1 MKQEA
6 TNTFGEGMIMDLNP
20 LTTPNNVL
28 TSALNAT
35 MITYNGNEFV
45 LQNDMGNGRVE
56 TAYLPSGYVPV
67 GIKEYGGII
76 YVASYNPLTN
86 KGQIGSFP
94 SPERNISSEEISPAS
109 ITLSNSDFKWDG
121 VTAQTFYVQK
131 DLYKTRL
138 SPGDKFIIYA
148 GADEILNNKDKLYNC
163 FKGDIKNKVVKLSFA
178 TITDNG
184 EIVVL
189 DKLKDYDIGGGTY
202 IIPELTK
209 DTSGKPNIES
219 YRSLVSSPYNVFNSK
234 VSGKLLLIAE
244 LITIDSF
251 GVAFN
256 YLFEGE
262 ETALVKDVKII
273 ANMSY
278 DSEDGVY
285 LYGVSGSVK
294 DGNVSND
301 ISVLWDGEN
310 RNMSSLFYT
319 VKDYDYKN
327 RPERDI
333 EWRLT
338 PCMSYGPIK
347 YLSKAG
353 ILQLDKVG
361 TGFINLSEWRY
372 YIDNNS
378 IQLSWALQT
387 YPEPNHIIKGVRFI
401 MSCYNRQNIIET
413 IVYNVSTKNTY
424 NGAFTEVVPFESE
437 FYKIEN
443 QRKLLKNRLYYVTVE
458 VQYAEEGSDDT
469 SKYKYFH
476 RWLYTSNQ
484 FNKHYIEGV
493 IYDFIKL
500 QPDINLITTS
510 EYSFSKLGEPEVS
523 EVYGRTIVDAEG
535 NNAPTSVPDIDSLS
549 AQQIFTR
556 LSLEGSVNP
565 FIEKTYDIFDLD
577 TTSVDI
583 SVKINNDSKSISF
596 GEHPVSYTGVDS
608 AYMDEYL
615 ALKVM
620 NDWNGNKPSLPST
633 NDTDKL
639 VEDPYNIGCLIKDEL
654 NTTYKGNN
662 AKFSGIE
669 VDLLEHIKS
678 FGHMEKRVIT
688 YNGTLHP
695 LAYNKESFSSY
706 DLQYNTGGYFTATSV
721 CAYGQCEAGGHN
733 GYDRFNDITS
743 GGFGKEYQGDKGN
756 GLSSDVLS
764 SNNQNAMRN
773 AWKSQTGPIASV
785 VWTYNGK
792 DKSSSL
798 KPIDRGYSNDWAW
811 NPGDRYCSNSGYKHL
826 LEDNMAIHIFMKR
839 TDGKFGLINM
849 TARVGSNRTVKD
861 LAFTGTRSSTYGFR
875 NIYTCIAGMLVQ
887 LYMYESMANT
897 GSKFIPTSVY
907 YISRYTTNF
916 SVDIKTEVNYSEA
929 TRITLQSDL
938 ESKLAINSLMR
949 VSLFSANKG
958 VTLNDNDIQELNNS
972 NGLDI
977 TDNNITWNLSTTS
990 TINSAVYQTINS
1002 GIGLRD
1008 KLLSDGK
1015 TTYGVYI
1022 IGADGSIGSSDRT
1035 LNQSTVYYLKD
1046 NMTPSVVDSKFKLKQ
1061 INKWKVK
1068 GEQYCAELSETV
1080 VSPNDTSFANK
1091 FVIQEGELRI
1101 NEKYVIPK
1109 VTCHRTQGGKGD
1121 DGSVGQWADFSPFKF
1136 LKCWN

>member
-6 TNTFGEGMIMDLNP
+6 TNTFGEGIIMDLNP

-109 ITLSNSDFKWDG
+109 IVLSNDDFKWDG
-121 VTAQTFYVQK
+121 ITAQTFYVQK
-131 DLYKTRL
+131 DLYKIKL
-138 SPGDKFIIYA
+138 NPGDKFIVYA
-148 GADEILNNKDKLYNC
+148 GVDEILNNKDKLYDC
-163 FKGDIKNKVVKLSFA
+163 FKGDVEDKVVKLSLA
-178 TITDNG
+178 TITDSG

-189 DKLKDYDIGGGTY
+189 GKLKDYDIGEGTY

-209 DTSGKPNIES
+209 DPSGKPNIES

-256 YLFEGE
+256 YIFEGE
-262 ETALVKDVKII
+262 ENALVKDVKII
-273 ANMSY
+273 ANMNY
-278 DSEDGVY
+278 DSEVY
-285 LYGVSGSVK
+285 LYGVSGNVK
-294 DGNVSND
+294 DVGISND
-301 ISVLWDGEN
+301 VSVLWNGKD
-310 RNMSSLFYT
+310 RNMASLFHT

-387 YPEPNHIIKGVRFI
+387 YPEPNHIIRGVRFI
-401 MSCYNRQNIIET
+401 MSCYNRQNVIET

-424 NGAFTEVVPFESE
+424 NGAFTEVIPFESK

-443 QRKLLKNRLYYVTVE
+443 QGELLRNRLYYVTVE
-458 VQYAEEGSDDT
+458 VQYAEEGTDDT

-484 FNKHYIEGV
+484 FNRYYIEG
-493 IYDFIKL
+493 ITYDFIKL

-510 EYSFSKLGEPEVS
+510 EYSFKKLGEPEIS

-535 NNAPTSVPDIDSLS
+535 SVPDIDSLS
-549 AQQIFTR
+549 AQQVFTK
-556 LSLEGSVNP
+556 LNLEGSVNP
-565 FIEKTYDIFDLD
+565 FIEEAYNIFDLD
-577 TTSVDI
+577 KASVDI
-583 SVKINNDSKSISF
+583 SVKINNNNKSISF
-596 GEHPVSYTGVDS
+596 GEHSVSYTGVDS
-608 AYMDEYL
+608 IYMDEYL
-615 ALKVM
+615 ALKVID
-620 NDWNGNKPSLPST
+620 DWDGSKPSLPNSNST
-633 NDTDKL
+633 SKL
-639 VEDPYNIGCLIKDEL
+639 VENPYNIGCFIKNEL
-654 NTTYKGNN
+654 DMVYSGND
-662 AKFSGIE
+662 AKFSNIE

-695 LAYNKESFSSY
+695 LAYDKESFSRY

-743 GGFGKEYQGDKGN
+743 GEFGKEYTGNKGN

-764 SNNQNAMRN
+764 RTNQEAMRN
-773 AWKSQTGPIASV
+773 AWKNQTGPIASV

-798 KPIDRGYSNDWAW
+798 KPIDKNYNSEWAW
-811 NPGDRYCSNSGYKHL
+811 NPGDRYCSNSGNERL

-839 TDGKFGLINM
+839 TDGRFGLINM
-849 TARVGSNRTVKD
+849 IARVGSNRTVKD
-861 LAFTGTRSSTYGFR
+861 LAFTGTRSSTYNFR

-887 LYMYESMANT
+887 LYMYEAMANT
-897 GSKFIPTSVY
+897 RSKFIPTSVY
-907 YISRYTTNF
+907 YISRYTTSF
-916 SVDIKTEVNYSEA
+916 SVDIKTEVNYSKA

-938 ESKLAINSLMR
+938 ESKLAINSSMR
-949 VSLFSANKG
+949 VNLFNANKH
-958 VTLNDNDIQELNNS
+958 VTLNNNDMQEPS
-972 NGLDI
+972 YIDGLDV
-977 TDNNITWNLSTTS
+977 TDNNITWNLSTAS

-1002 GIGLRD
+1002 GISLRD
-1008 KLLSDGK
+1008 KLLNDGK
-1015 TTYGVYI
+1015 TVYGVYI
-1022 IGADGSIGSSDRT
+1022 IGADGSVGISDRT

-1046 NMTPSVVDSKFKLKQ
+1046 NMTPSVVDSEFKLKQ
-1061 INKWKVK
+1061 ISKWEVK

-1080 VSPNDTSFANK
+1080 VSPSDTSFVNK